1 MFLVVGGWNTV
12 FGYAVF
18 VALYALL
25 RHSMNVTGIIAITY
39 VIATL
44 NNFLCY
50 KWFVFRTSGRHVR
63 EYLRFTMV
71 YVPAFLANLIVLPIA
86 LRAHVLNAYVLQALF
101 TLAVLVTS
109 YFGHKYW
116 TFRRV

>member
-1 MFLVVGGWNTV
+1 MFLIVGGWNTV

-25 RHSMNVTGIIAITY
+25 HRSMHVTGIIAITY

-71 YVPAFLANLIVLPIA
+71 YVPAFLANLIVLPLA
-86 LRAHVLNAYVLQALF
+86 LRSLDLNAYVVQAMF
-101 TLAVLVTS
+101 TFAVLVIS